1 MSAQRPGPLH
11 IPMALLLGLML
22 SPALGSCAGGSAGE
36 EAMAPGEAADEVAPA
51 PGGGSAASAGALG
64 GREDP
69 YAKIILEDPQGRTIR
84 LGDFKGKV
92 RLIDV
97 WATWCGPCRM
107 IIPHLNRLYDR
118 YRDQGLVV
126 IGVSADDRPADVV
139 AYTSRV
145 PIRYPT
151 GMMNPDMIKLLGY
164 PDALPTSYLV
174 DRNGRL
180 RRKFIGVVE
189 PETIEREVRKFL
201 EKP

>member
-1 MSAQRPGPLH
+1 MSARR
-11 IPMALLLGLML
+11 ALLLGLMV
-22 SPALGSCAGGSAGE
+22 SAVLGSCARGSPGE
-36 EAMAPGEAADEVAPA
+36 EARAPGEAVDEAASA
-51 PGGGSAASAGALG
+51 PGGGPASSAGAPG

-69 YAKIILEDPQGRTIR
+69 FAKIVLEDPQGRMIR

-118 YRDQGLVV
+118 YRGEGLVV

-151 GMMNPDMIKLLGY
+151 GMMNPDMVKLLGY

-180 RRKFIGVVE
+180 RRKFIGFVE
-189 PETIEREVRKFL
+189 PGTIEREVRKFL
-201 EKP
+201 ETP